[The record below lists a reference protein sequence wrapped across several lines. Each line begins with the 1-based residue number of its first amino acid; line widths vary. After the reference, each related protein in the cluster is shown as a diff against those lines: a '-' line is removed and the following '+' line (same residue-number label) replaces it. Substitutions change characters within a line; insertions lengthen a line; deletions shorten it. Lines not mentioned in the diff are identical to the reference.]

1 MKLPEKLRPML
12 AVAAEPFDSPAYL
25 FELKWDGLRALAFL
39 NGGTRLQSRNLRE
52 ISAQYPELA
61 SLHRQ
66 VKKPGTI
73 LDGEIIALADGK
85 PSFQRLTSRMHTTS
99 PPGIQRGMRENPVLY
114 VAFDL
119 LYYDGRPLLQE
130 PCQKRQ
136 EMLQAVVTP
145 GDSLLIS
152 TGLPEQG
159 RKLFQLAAERGLE
172 GVMGKEKNSPYLP
185 GKRSPFWKKIRV
197 TRSAPFVICGYTT
210 NPAGRRDLSA
220 LILGAYASES
230 RGRAPTR
237 AVLLPCGLV
246 GAGFSQEEIDHL
258 LSMLRPLATEAPPFT
273 GGGLSFS
280 SGDLSFSGSDQ
291 PFSGRHPRKAGGGM
305 QVHWVRPELVC
316 EVEYLEITGSGQLR
330 HPLYRG
336 LRPETA
342 PAACRLPEK

>member
-1 MKLPEKLRPML
+1 MKLPEKIRPML
-12 AVAAEPFDSPAYL
+12 AVPAEPFDSPDYL

-39 NGGTRLQSRNLRE
+39 DGGTRLQSRNLRE
-52 ISAQYPELA
+52 ISAQYPELT
-61 SLHRQ
+61 SLYRQ

-73 LDGEIIALADGK
+73 LDGEIIALEDGK
-85 PSFQRLTSRMHTTS
+85 PSFERLTSRMHTTS
-99 PPGIQRGMRENPVLY
+99 PQGIRRGMRENPVLY

-119 LYYDGRPLLQE
+119 LYYDGRSLLQE

-136 EMLQAVVTP
+136 ELLQAAVTP
-145 GDSLLIS
+145 GDSLLLS

-159 RKLFQLAAERGLE
+159 KELFRLAAERGLE

-220 LILGAYASES
+220 LILGAYAGG
-230 RGRAPTR
+230 GRDR
-237 AVLLPCGLV
+237 ILLPCGLV
-246 GAGFSQEEIDHL
+246 GAGLSQEEIDHL
-258 LSMLRPLATEAPPFT
+258 LSLLRPLARKTPPFARDRFSSSVSNFSFA
-273 GGGLSFS
+273 GGGLPLA
-280 SGDLSFSGSDQ
+280 GG
-291 PFSGRHPRKAGGGM
+291 PPRKAGTGRP

-316 EVEYLEITGSGQLR
+316 EVEYLEITASGQLR

-336 LRPETA
+336 LRPETD
-342 PAACRLPEK
+342 PAACRLPVK

>member
-1 MKLPEKLRPML
+1 MKLPEKIQPML
-12 AVAAEPFDSPAYL
+12 AVTAEPFDSPAYL

-61 SLHRQ
+61 FLHRQ
-66 VKKPGTI
+66 VKKAGTI

-85 PSFQRLTSRMHTTS
+85 PSFQRLTSRMHLTS
-99 PPGIQRGMRENPVLY
+99 PPGIRRGMRENPVLY

-136 EMLQAVVTP
+136 ELLQAVVTP

-159 RKLFQLAAERGLE
+159 RKLFQLAAEQGLE
-172 GVMGKEKNSPYLP
+172 GVMGKEKDSPYLP

-197 TRSAPFVICGYTT
+197 TRSAPFLICGYTT

-220 LILGAYASES
+220 LILGAYAGEG
-230 RGRAPTR
+230 RGRAPART
-237 AVLLPCGLV
+237 VLRPCGLV
-246 GAGFSQEEIDHL
+246 GAGLSQEEIDHL
-258 LSMLRPLATEAPPFT
+258 LSLLKPLVTAASPFT
-273 GGGLSFS
+273 GGSLSFP
-280 SGDLSFSGSDQ
+280 GST
-291 PFSGRHPRKAGGGM
+291 

-316 EVEYLEITGSGQLR
+316 EVEYLEITTSGQLR